1 MKQTNSYAL
10 LNGEIILKEKAAIS
24 PNDRGFLYG
33 DGIYETI
40 RIHHGKPFLWEWHMT
55 RLIAGAETI
64 KLKIPLTPLEIL
76 EKTKE
81 LIYLNGSKNC
91 IARLTVTRGSSER
104 GYDFTGDEIS
114 TSLICLYE
122 MPATGKKSVSLSIT
136 NTRVAASDILTKIKS
151 NNKLSS
157 IMAKRFAKERNT
169 DDGLMINS
177 EGNITETSSANIF
190 CIKDGVVRTPPINDG
205 VLPGVTRR
213 LTLGLASYL
222 GLAVKEES
230 ITPMN
235 LKQANAIF
243 VTSAATG
250 IRNVEQIEETK
261 FSKNKLVNQL
271 QKAYDEELSKHE
283 LLAAKSSGS

>member
-40 RIHHGKPFLWEWHMT
+40 RIHHGKPFLWEWHMN

-64 KLKIPLTPLEIL
+64 KLKMHLTPLEIL

-213 LTLGLASYL
+213 LTLGLASSL
-222 GLAVKEES
+222 GLVVKEES

-271 QKAYDEELSKHE
+271 QKAYDKELSKHE
-283 LLAAKSSGS
+283 LLAAKSTGS

>member
-122 MPATGKKSVSLSIT
+122 MPATEKKSVSLSIT
-136 NTRVAASDILTKIKS
+136 NTRVATGDILTKIKS

-190 CIKDGVVRTPPINDG
+190 CIKDGALFG
-205 VLPGVTRR
+205 H
-213 LTLGLASYL
+213 
-222 GLAVKEES
+222 
-230 ITPMN
+230 
-235 LKQANAIF
+235 
-243 VTSAATG
+243 
-250 IRNVEQIEETK
+250 
-261 FSKNKLVNQL
+261 L
-271 QKAYDEELSKHE
+271 Q
-283 LLAAKSSGS
+283 

>member
-64 KLKIPLTPLEIL
+64 KLKIPLTSLEIL

-122 MPATGKKSVSLSIT
+122 MPATEKKSVSLSIT
-136 NTRVAASDILTKIKS
+136 NTRVATGDILTKIKS

-157 IMAKRFAKERNT
+157 IMAKRFAKERNA

-190 CIKDGVVRTPPINDG
+190 CIKDGIIRTPPINDG

-213 LTLGLASYL
+213 LTLGLASSL
-222 GLAVKEES
+222 GLAAKEES
-230 ITPMN
+230 ITPKN
-235 LKQANAIF
+235 LEQANAIF

-261 FSKNKLVNQL
+261 FPKNKLVNQL

-283 LLAAKSSGS
+283 VLAAKSTGY

>member
-1 MKQTNSYAL
+1 MKQTNSYSL
-10 LNGEIILKEKAAIS
+10 LNGEIILKEKVVIS
-24 PNDRGFLYG
+24 PYDRGFLYG

-40 RIHHGKPFLWEWHMT
+40 RIHNGNPFLWKWHMK

-64 KLKIPLTPLEIL
+64 SLKIPLTPLEFL
-76 EKTKE
+76 AKTKE
-81 LIYLNGSKNC
+81 LIEVNRSRNC

-122 MPATGKKSVSLSIT
+122 MPAIEKKHISLSIT
-136 NTRVAASDILTKIKS
+136 NTRIAKGDILTEIKS

-169 DDGLMINS
+169 DDGLMINT

-190 CIKDGVVRTPPINDG
+190 CIKDGIIRTPPINDG

-213 LTLGLASYL
+213 LTLSLASSL
-222 GLAVKEES
+222 GLVVKEES
-230 ITPMN
+230 IPPKN
-235 LKQANAIF
+235 LEKADAIF

-261 FSKNKLVNQL
+261 FPNNKLVNQL
-271 QKAYDEELSKHE
+271 QKAYDKELSKHE
-283 LLAAKSSGS
+283 LLIAKSTGS

>member
-157 IMAKRFAKERNT
+157 IM
-169 DDGLMINS
+169 INS

-213 LTLGLASYL
+213 LTLGLASSL
-222 GLAVKEES
+222 GLVVKEES

-250 IRNVEQIEETK
+250 IRNVEQIEEIK

-271 QKAYDEELSKHE
+271 QKAYDEKLSKHE
-283 LLAAKSSGS
+283 LLAAKSTGS

>member
-1 MKQTNSYAL
+1 
-10 LNGEIILKEKAAIS
+10 
-24 PNDRGFLYG
+24 
-33 DGIYETI
+33 
-40 RIHHGKPFLWEWHMT
+40 
-55 RLIAGAETI
+55 
-64 KLKIPLTPLEIL
+64 
-76 EKTKE
+76 
-81 LIYLNGSKNC
+81 
-91 IARLTVTRGSSER
+91 
-104 GYDFTGDEIS
+104 
-114 TSLICLYE
+114 
-122 MPATGKKSVSLSIT
+122 
-136 NTRVAASDILTKIKS
+136 
-151 NNKLSS
+151 
-157 IMAKRFAKERNT
+157 MAKRFAKERNT
-169 DDGLMINS
+169 DDGIMINS

-190 CIKDGVVRTPPINDG
+190 CIKDGAVRTPPINDG

-283 LLAAKSSGS
+283 VLVAKSTGY